1 MTPPQRDLELPSH
14 CRSCPPET
22 SPLPVVFLPG
32 GPCRTQAT
40 PFLKATS
47 PNPRNALWLCG
58 QVHHPILGM
67 LPTSSLVSKLPF
79 HFMFCPYC
87 PGKSYV
93 SRINHINWVVFTH
106 ELAVKSASVPRIDW
120 NFGYLRLQKTYSV
133 RQGLLPVALGASFR
147 TSCGQGREWRWGG
160 GWVGVMGDLE
170 GGKHIKRL
178 RLHVQV
184 MVA

>member
-1 MTPPQRDLELPSH
+1 M
-14 CRSCPPET
+14 
-22 SPLPVVFLPG
+22 
-32 GPCRTQAT
+32 
-40 PFLKATS
+40 
-47 PNPRNALWLCG
+47 
-58 QVHHPILGM
+58 
-67 LPTSSLVSKLPF
+67 
-79 HFMFCPYC
+79 
-87 PGKSYV
+87 
-93 SRINHINWVVFTH
+93 FTH